1 MSPNLKRCLFA
12 TILCIAAANSRAAER
27 EHNWGV
33 SPYLGLFSPS
43 LKLLNRGEFLS
54 PYVGT
59 ADLIDQFGNNNNITV
74 PFIYRNPL
82 PELNPGAIGGLEFKW
97 RINDKNILLLG
108 GGSWEATSAATA
120 RGIFP
125 VQGAFESVI
134 SQRKGDISF
143 TEFYVGWRYNF
154 IHKPGKHD
162 FYFNLSIHDIFDVS
176 YREDFSV
183 LFLSGPPRSFRKSLV
198 VQSRATGLLL
208 LQGGG
213 GGEWFINDWFSVGVE
228 AGYAFG
234 FRPLRL
240 GNADLVTDF
249 RSTDNLFLE
258 LPLIQNSAGN
268 MQYKEERGEKYRD
281 FRLSFEGW
289 KALFKATIYY

>member
-1 MSPNLKRCLFA
+1 MLPKLIRCLFA
-12 TILCIAAANSRAAER
+12 IASCVAAANCWAVEGER
-27 EHNWGV
+27 NWGV
-33 SPYLGLFSPS
+33 TPYLGLFNPS
-43 LKLLNRGEFLS
+43 LKLLNKGEFLS

-59 ADLIDQFGNNNNITV
+59 ADLIDQFGNNNNVTV

-82 PELNPGAIGGLEFKW
+82 PELNPGTIGGLEFKW
-97 RINDKNILLLG
+97 RINDKHVLLLG
-108 GGSWEATSAATA
+108 GGSWEATSAATS

-125 VQGAFESVI
+125 IQGAFESVI

-154 IHKPGKHD
+154 IHKPKKHD
-162 FYFNLSIHDIFDVS
+162 FYFDLSIHDIFDVS

-213 GGEWFINDWFSVGVE
+213 GGEWFINDWFSLGME

-234 FRPLRL
+234 FKSLRL
-240 GNADLVTDF
+240 GNGDLVTDF

-268 MQYKEERGEKYRD
+268 MQYKEERGQEYRD

-289 KALFKATIYY
+289 KALLKATIYY